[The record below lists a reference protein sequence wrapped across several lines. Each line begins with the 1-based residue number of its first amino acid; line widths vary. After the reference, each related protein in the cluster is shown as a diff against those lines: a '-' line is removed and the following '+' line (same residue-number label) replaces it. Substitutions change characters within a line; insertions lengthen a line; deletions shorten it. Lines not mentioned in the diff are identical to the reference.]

1 MSQSKRV
8 KIEIEDV
15 RYLLSSFNQF
25 TSFEVK
31 EENILSWKG
40 LIVPESG
47 MFTHT
52 YYYYK
57 VDILLHCYN

>member
-15 RYLLSSFNQF
+15 KHLLSSFSQF

-40 LIVPESG
+40 LIVPENG
-47 MFTHT
+47 MFTHA
-52 YYYYK
+52 YDY
-57 VDILLHCYN
+57 